1 MIRFLS
7 SFTLIFTLSAA
18 EFKSYDADFIF
29 ETKYGDFPLK
39 RYFEVSGNEVNTK
52 VKMQILWLKYS
63 LDSNFKI
70 ENQQA
75 ISINTKVND
84 PFRDSPNKFEV
95 FFSKNDINS
104 KELGDL
110 EFTGQVLEQLSSDVQ
125 VRLNAKYGKKEYQL
139 NIFDNTKAKIVSK
152 KYRQLENEI
161 VSTNFGEFETIVVVA
176 ESESVGPIKYFIAP
190 SLDHMIIKSSAI
202 LKNDEERVLIIS
214 EMPRFLAK

>member
-84 PFRDSPNKFEV
+84 PFRDSPKKFEV

>member
-39 RYFEVSGNEVNTK
+39 RYFKVSDNEVNTK

-70 ENQQA
+70 ENQQV

-84 PFRDSPNKFEV
+84 PFRDPPKKFEI

-110 EFTGQVLEQLSSDVQ
+110 EFTGQVLEQLSSDAQ

-161 VSTNFGEFETIVVVA
+161 VSTNFGDFETIVVLA
-176 ESESVGPIKYFIAP
+176 ESEAVGPIKYFIAP

-202 LKNDEERVLIIS
+202 LKNDEERILIIS